1 MKELTEMRIVPTLSI
16 PFAALLLAGCV
27 TESSPNIS
35 HTPASL
41 TQAAAINV
49 QLGYEHMQNGRR
61 ADAVLKFEKAVE
73 QDPENA
79 SAYLG
84 LAMINDQ
91 VGDQKEARKRYQQAI
106 DVAPDDPVVQN
117 AYAAWLCKMGDP
129 KRAESNFVA
138 AAKNL
143 RYQTPEIALTNA
155 GICMRRNKLDAKAE
169 AHFRA
174 ALKENPGYG
183 GALAEMA
190 DLSLARNDALRS
202 RAFVQRLL
210 ELGRPDARTLHLAYR
225 TEVALKDPRAAQRFA
240 DQLKRDFPG
249 SPQAKEL
256 GGQ

>member
-1 MKELTEMRIVPTLSI
+1 MRTVPTL
-16 PFAALLLAGCV
+16 PLAFAALLLAGCV

-41 TQAAAINV
+41 TQAAAINT
-49 QLGYEHMQNGRR
+49 QLGYEHLQNGRR
-61 ADAVLKFEKAVE
+61 AEAVLKFEKAID
-73 QDPENA
+73 QDPKNA

-91 VGDQKEARKRYQQAI
+91 VGDQKEARKHYEEAI
-106 DVAPDDPVVQN
+106 DAAPDDPVVQN
-117 AYAAWLCKMGDP
+117 AYAAWLCKMGDA
-129 KRAESNFVA
+129 KRAEAQFTS

-143 RYQTPEIALTNA
+143 RYQTPEVALTNA
-155 GICMRRNKLDAKAE
+155 GICMRRNKLDDKAE

-174 ALKENPGYG
+174 ALKENPNYG

-210 ELGRPDARTLHLAYR
+210 EQGRPDARTLHLAYR
-225 TEVALKDPRAAQRFA
+225 TELALNDPRAAQRYA
-240 DQLKRDFPG
+240 DQLKRDYPG
-249 SPQAKEL
+249 SAQAKEL
-256 GGQ
+256 GAR